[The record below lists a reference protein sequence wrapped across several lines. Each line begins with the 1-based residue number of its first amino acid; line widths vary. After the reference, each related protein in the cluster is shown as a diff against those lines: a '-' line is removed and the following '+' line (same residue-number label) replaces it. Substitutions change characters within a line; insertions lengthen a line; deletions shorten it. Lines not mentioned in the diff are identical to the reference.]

1 MFALLLCDS
10 TWLFLRRNEE
20 VARVW
25 LVPKDI
31 RAGGPGRTSLGLILK
46 TGQLSSGQGRAQLA
60 ESPPP
65 LFPASPLPLPFLTR
79 SQPRVVAGP
88 VQMSMSLVGECRE
101 KGEPPFRFPKHL
113 KPRQGV
119 EEARAVLCQ
128 ARFPLIFI
136 PKCILKEMKSTCFW
150 SFILKSSKY
159 CLLGA
164 LCVRKPIEP
173 FSQKCSLPPGKINRK
188 W

>member
-1 MFALLLCDS
+1 
-10 TWLFLRRNEE
+10 
-20 VARVW
+20 
-25 LVPKDI
+25 
-31 RAGGPGRTSLGLILK
+31 
-46 TGQLSSGQGRAQLA
+46 
-60 ESPPP
+60 
-65 LFPASPLPLPFLTR
+65 
-79 SQPRVVAGP
+79 
-88 VQMSMSLVGECRE
+88 MSMSLVGECRE
-101 KGEPPFRFPKHL
+101 KGEPHFRFAKHL

-173 FSQKCSLPPGKINRK
+173 FSLQGSLPPGKISRK
-188 W
+188 RRCAGGSGADPGWASPPERAWVGPPGEGWGGSHRPTSGLHPWPCHWLGLGHWTQPC